1 MDRNDLMENFRY
13 TMQIRTY
20 LVIFFKIALTVLTL
34 TQKTNISLVDTA
46 GSYTYGKMYA
56 THSYNMI
63 DVLNKA
69 L

>member
-20 LVIFFKIALTVLTL
+20 LVIFFKIALTVLIL
-34 TQKTNISLVDTA
+34 TQNINISLVDIA

-56 THSYNMI
+56 THSYDTI